1 MGNYK
6 LVFYGTEE
14 SETEQHELTAYQN
27 KNNDLFINITGN
39 SEECI
44 VLDVNT
50 AVRFSRE
57 IKRVIAEI
65 KEVENG

>member
-6 LVFYGTEE
+6 LVFYGAQE
-14 SETEQHELTAYQN
+14 SVTHQHELTAYRNQD
-27 KNNDLFINITGN
+27 NNLFITIIGY

-44 VLDVNT
+44 AMDIQT

-65 KEVENG
+65 KEVSNG